1 MSGREKTIK
10 TPKMVENI
18 KKFSYHNI
26 KGSSRSFPDS
36 LMYAFI
42 YSVNKI
48 VKQEIK
54 MTKIWVKVPKFLKFC
69 ISNVNQNQKNP

>member
-1 MSGREKTIK
+1 MTCPGGKRPSKPQKWSKIL
-10 TPKMVENI
+10 
-18 KKFSYHNI
+18 KKFHTILS
-26 KGSSRSFPDS
+26 KVQAVFPRQ
-36 LMYAFI
+36 LNVCF